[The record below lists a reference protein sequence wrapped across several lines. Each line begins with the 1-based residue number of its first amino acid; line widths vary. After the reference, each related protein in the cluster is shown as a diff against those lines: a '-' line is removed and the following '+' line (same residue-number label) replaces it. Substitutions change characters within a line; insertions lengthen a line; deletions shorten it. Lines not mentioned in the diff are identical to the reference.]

1 MRKRGEGESMGRWD
15 TSDRNYDLSTLG
27 QVGKDLER
35 DLQGG

>member
-15 TSDRNYDLSTLG
+15 TGDRNYDLSTLG

-35 DLQGG
+35 DLRGG